1 MELIIGDYLIT
12 SDSRQLILKSKEAT
26 INETTDKK
34 TGEVKKIETRK
45 VYGYFSDLDMLL
57 KNIGRQIL
65 YDNDDLQTIVYKLNE
80 LNQNIKNL
88 DNIFSKILK
97 SGD

>member
-1 MELIIGDYLIT
+1 MELIVGDYLIT

-34 TGEVKKIETRK
+34 TGEIKKTEVRK
-45 VYGYFSDLDMLL
+45 VYGYFSDLPILL
-57 KNIGRQIL
+57 KSIGRQIL
-65 YDNDDLQTIVYKLNE
+65 YDNDDLETIVYKLNE

>member
-1 MELIIGDYLIT
+1 M
-12 SDSRQLILKSKEAT
+12 KSK
-26 INETTDKK
+26 K
-34 TGEVKKIETRK
+34 TENRK

>member
-1 MELIIGDYLIT
+1 MELIVGDYLIT

-34 TGEVKKIETRK
+34 TGEIKKTENRK

-57 KNIGRQIL
+57 KK
-65 YDNDDLQTIVYKLNE
+65 YKFELLNY
-80 LNQNIKNL
+80 L
-88 DNIFSKILK
+88 
-97 SGD
+97 

>member
-34 TGEVKKIETRK
+34 TGEVKKTEVRK
-45 VYGYFSDLDMLL
+45 VYGYFSDLPMLL

-65 YDNDDLQTIVYKLNE
+65 YDNDDLETIINKLEEVNQSIKD
-80 LNQNIKNL
+80 LNNT
-88 DNIFSKILK
+88 FSKILK